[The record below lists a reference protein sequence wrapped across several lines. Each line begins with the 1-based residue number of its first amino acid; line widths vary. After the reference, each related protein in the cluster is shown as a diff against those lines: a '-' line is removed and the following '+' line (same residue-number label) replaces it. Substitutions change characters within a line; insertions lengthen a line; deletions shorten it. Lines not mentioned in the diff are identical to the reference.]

1 MMDYQTIERLVDDKL
16 SLSGLSN
23 EGKEQQVKVLLHHL
37 YSAYNM
43 WRQMTPDEKNEVILW
58 HLIFKD
64 DYPLNKFLKE
74 LKRKKTK
81 ETNSPTP
88 PKERKKRKR
97 KIAENTHTPRTRE
110 DLEQDLRKRRDEFW
124 EELKSFIGEYSR
136 STVERFFLYWAE
148 DVNDDF
154 KMRKE
159 YRRGFKV
166 AYWLKKW
173 SLTSFNSNDE
183 AADIRLTKAKAG
195 KKKEAKVNEQ
205 QVAIARERMI
215 ENERREQETAEAKKN
230 AVSMED
236 YLKEHPDSNL
246 RMFKK

>member
-1 MMDYQTIERLVDDKL
+1 MMNYQTIERLVDDKL

-88 PKERKKRKR
+88 PKESKKRKR

-124 EELKSFIGEYSR
+124 AELRPFIGEYSR
-136 STVERFFLYWAE
+136 GTVERFYMHWAE
-148 DVNDDF
+148 DIKDEC
-154 KMRKE
+154 KMRKDYE
-159 YRRGFKV
+159 RGFRV
-166 AYWLKKW
+166 AYRLKKW
-173 SLTSFNSNDE
+173 SMTSFNANDE
-183 AADIRLTKAKAG
+183 IADIRLAKAKAS
-195 KKKEAKVNEQ
+195 KKKETKADEQ
-205 QVAIARERMI
+205 QVAIARERMM
-215 ENERREQETAEAKKN
+215 EQERLEQERQQAKAN
-230 AVSMED
+230 ACSHEEWLAMKAAQE
-236 YLKEHPDSNL
+236 E
-246 RMFKK
+246 